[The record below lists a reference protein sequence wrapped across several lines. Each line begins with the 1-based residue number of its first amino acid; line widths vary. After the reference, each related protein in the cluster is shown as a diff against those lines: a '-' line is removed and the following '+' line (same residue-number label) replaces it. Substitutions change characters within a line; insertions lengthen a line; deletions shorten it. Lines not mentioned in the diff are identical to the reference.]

1 MILETYI
8 MLTLRAGGQM
18 VEAHTR
24 HIKSIWNP
32 LALLIQHSSC
42 LEGKTISTQMPTNYS
57 DSVTNWETLS
67 CIPEQR
73 EFEWFGPS
81 ITTDQREGQKRKLSP
96 PPSHTHIHTH
106 THTHTADLFVFRL
119 VSAIRVRSEMK
130 QHVESTQHRACSQG
144 SLGFCYP
151 FRGRKTDNWI
161 LKAKRNEESTNFYL
175 AQLPF
180 TFCFFLMG
188 NHSTMQ

>member
-1 MILETYI
+1 
-8 MLTLRAGGQM
+8 MLTLRASGQM

-42 LEGKTISTQMPTNYS
+42 LEGKTISTQMPTNHS

-81 ITTDQREGQKRKLSP
+81 VKTDQREGQKRKLSP
-96 PPSHTHIHTH
+96 PPSHTHTHTH
-106 THTHTADLFVFRL
+106 THTYTHTADLFVFRL

-130 QHVESTQHRACSQG
+130 QHVESTWHRARSRG
-144 SLGFCYP
+144 SPGFRYP
-151 FRGRKTDNWI
+151 FRVRKTDNWI

-180 TFCFFLMG
+180 TFWFFPMG
-188 NHSTMQ
+188 NNSTMQ

>member
-1 MILETYI
+1 MIWTKSLWKKGKRKRGKKKKPDSLCLILETYI

-42 LEGKTISTQMPTNYS
+42 LEGKTISTQMPTNHS

-73 EFEWFGPS
+73 EFGWFGPS
-81 ITTDQREGQKRKLSP
+81 VMTDQREGQKRKLSP
-96 PPSHTHIHTH
+96 PPSHTYTHTH
-106 THTHTADLFVFRL
+106 THTHTHMHAQQISLYSDWFLPLESDLKWNSTWKAPSIEPAHRAHW
-119 VSAIRVRSEMK
+119 VSAIPSEEEK
-130 QHVESTQHRACSQG
+130 QIIG
-144 SLGFCYP
+144 S
-151 FRGRKTDNWI
+151 
-161 LKAKRNEESTNFYL
+161 
-175 AQLPF
+175 
-180 TFCFFLMG
+180 
-188 NHSTMQ
+188 

>member
-1 MILETYI
+1 
-8 MLTLRAGGQM
+8 M
-18 VEAHTR
+18 VW
-24 HIKSIWNP
+24 SIHHDRSERGSEEK
-32 LALLIQHSSC
+32 A
-42 LEGKTISTQMPTNYS
+42 E
-57 DSVTNWETLS
+57 
-67 CIPEQR
+67 
-73 EFEWFGPS
+73 PS
-81 ITTDQREGQKRKLSP
+81 P
-96 PPSHTHIHTH
+96 FTHIHTH
-106 THTHTADLFVFRL
+106 THTHARTHTCTHTADLFVFRL